1 MPSSTLSASERALT
15 LYEALPYPNVP
26 LSQTARNA
34 LPEMF
39 KMSYTTA
46 QYVRTHA
53 VIEPEGKVLLNA
65 GCGSGWETLMMAEAN
80 PGAKIVAFDLSPA
93 SVKLTEER
101 LRYHGFTN
109 TEFYVLNLLELDR
122 LGIQFDFMSLNDV
135 LYLLED
141 PTEGLRAMRRVLK
154 PEGIIRANLHHRY
167 QRQVFFRM
175 QAAFQMIGQFN
186 VAPATGAKHVREFMG
201 SLQEEVAK
209 AVLWN
214 PANYTED
221 AAILNNYLLSN
232 DKGFTIPDLFRMLQ
246 EAGLGFLSLVDM
258 PDWSVESL
266 FKEVPE
272 FVRRKLEAMSPME
285 RLHLYELLRPAHRLI
300 DFWVDH
306 AGSSLVFPWSDEDW
320 LQGSVQFNPIL
331 LDSPRFH
338 QEYNQALKD
347 NRPYEMQWTGAT
359 HGRLSIPPDKLKWL
373 APLLQGLTPVREVIQ
388 GVVELGSLD
397 EEKATDEMLTYLT
410 ALEDFLFVMLQPSF

>member
-1 MPSSTLSASERALT
+1 MTSSTVSASERALT

-101 LRYHGFTN
+101 LRYHGFTD
-109 TEFYVLNLLELDR
+109 TEFYVLNLLELDC
-122 LGIQFDFMSLNDV
+122 LGIQFDFISLNDV

-141 PTEGLRAMRRVLK
+141 PTDGLRAMKSVLK

-167 QRQVFFRM
+167 QRQVYFRM
-175 QAAFQMIGQFN
+175 QEAFQMVGQFD

-201 SLQEEVAK
+201 SLQEEIAK
-209 AVLWN
+209 GVLWN

-221 AAILNNYLLSN
+221 PVIMNNYLLSN
-232 DKGFTIPDLFRMLQ
+232 DKGFTIPDLFHMLRKA
-246 EAGLGFLSLVDM
+246 ELGFLGLVDM

-272 FVRRKLEAMSPME
+272 FVRHKLEDLSPME
-285 RLHLYELLRPAHRLI
+285 RLHLYELIRPAHRLI

-306 AGSSLVFPWSDEDW
+306 AGSSLVFPWSEADW
-320 LQGSVQFNPIL
+320 LEGSVQFNPIL
-331 LDSPRFH
+331 LDSSRFH
-338 QEYNQALKD
+338 QEYSKALKD
-347 NRPYEMQWTGAT
+347 NQPYEMQWTGAT

-373 APLLQGLTPVREVIQ
+373 APLLQGLTPVRELIQ
-388 GVVELGSLD
+388 GVIGLASLD
-397 EEKATDEMLTYLT
+397 EEKATDQVLAYLT
-410 ALEDFLFVMLQPSF
+410 ALEDFLFVMLQPSL

>member
-1 MPSSTLSASERALT
+1 MASSTLSASERALA

-101 LRYHGFTN
+101 LRYHGFTD
-109 TEFYVLNLLELDR
+109 TEFYVLNLLDLDR
-122 LGIQFDFMSLNDV
+122 LGIQFDFISLNDV

-141 PTEGLRAMRRVLK
+141 PTDGLRAMKSVLK
-154 PEGIIRANLHHRY
+154 PQGIIRANLHHRY

-175 QAAFQMIGQFN
+175 QEAFQKVGQFD

-201 SLQEEVAK
+201 SLQEEVAR

-214 PANYTED
+214 PANYVED
-221 AAILNNYLLSN
+221 PAIMNNYLLSN
-232 DKGFTIPDLFRMLQ
+232 DKGFTIPDLFQMLQ
-246 EAGLGFLSLVDM
+246 KAELGFLRLVDM

-272 FVRRKLEAMSPME
+272 FVRRKLEDLSPME
-285 RLHLYELLRPAHRLI
+285 RLHLYELIRPAHRLI

-306 AGSSLVFPWSDEDW
+306 AGSARVLPWSDADW
-320 LQGSVQFNPIL
+320 LEGSVQWNPLL
-331 LDSPRFH
+331 LDNPRFH
-338 QEYNQALKD
+338 QEYAKALNGNQ
-347 NRPYEMQWTGAT
+347 NYEMQWTGAT

-373 APLLQGLTPVREVIQ
+373 APLLQGPTPVRQLIQ

-397 EEKATDEMLTYLT
+397 EEKATDEVLTYLT
-410 ALEDFLFVMLQPSF
+410 ALEDFLFVMRQPGP

>member
-1 MPSSTLSASERALT
+1 MASRTLSASERALT

-39 KMSYTTA
+39 KMSHTTA

-101 LRYHGFTN
+101 LRYHGFTD

-122 LGIQFDFMSLNDV
+122 LGIQFDFISLNDV

-141 PTEGLRAMRRVLK
+141 PTDGLRAMKSVLK

-175 QAAFQMIGQFN
+175 QEAFQKVGQFD
-186 VAPATGAKHVREFMG
+186 VAPARGAKNVREFMG

-214 PANYTED
+214 PASYTED
-221 AAILNNYLLSN
+221 PAIMNNYLLSN
-232 DKGFTIPDLFRMLQ
+232 DKGFTIPDLFHMLR
-246 EAGLGFLSLVDM
+246 EAELGFLSLVDM

-272 FVRRKLEAMSPME
+272 FVRHKLEEMSQME
-285 RLHLYELLRPAHRLI
+285 RLHLYELIRPAHRLI
-300 DFWVDH
+300 DFWADH

-320 LQGSVQFNPIL
+320 LAGSVQFNPIL
-331 LDSPRFH
+331 LDNSRFH
-338 QEYNQALKD
+338 QEYNKALKE
-347 NRPYEMQWTGAT
+347 NQPYEMQWTGAT
-359 HGRLSIPPDKLKWL
+359 HGRITIPADKLKWL
-373 APLLQGLTPVREVIQ
+373 APLLQGPTPVRELIQEVIQ
-388 GVVELGSLD
+388 LGSLD
-397 EEKATDEMLTYLT
+397 EEKATDEVLNHLA
-410 ALEDFLFVMLQPSF
+410 ALEDFLFVMLQ

>member
-1 MPSSTLSASERALT
+1 MASRTLSASERALT

-101 LRYHGFTN
+101 LRYHGFTD

-122 LGIQFDFMSLNDV
+122 LGIQFDFISLNDV

-141 PTEGLRAMRRVLK
+141 PTDGLRAMKRVLK

-175 QAAFQMIGQFN
+175 QEAFQMVGQFD
-186 VAPATGAKHVREFMG
+186 VAPATGAKNVREFMG

-209 AVLWN
+209 GVLWN
-214 PANYTED
+214 PASYTED
-221 AAILNNYLLSN
+221 PAILNNYLLSN
-232 DKGFTIPDLFRMLQ
+232 DKGFTIPELFEMLRQ
-246 EAGLGFLSLVDM
+246 AGLGFLSLVDM

-285 RLHLYELLRPAHRLI
+285 RLQLYELIRPAHRLI

-320 LQGSVQFNPIL
+320 LEGSVQFNPIL

-338 QEYNQALKD
+338 QEYTKALQE

-359 HGRLSIPPDKLKWL
+359 HGRITLPADKLKWL
-373 APLLQGLTPVREVIQ
+373 APLLQGPTPVREVIQ
-388 GVVELGSLD
+388 GVVELGSL
-397 EEKATDEMLTYLT
+397 EAEKAADEVLTYLT
-410 ALEDFLFVMLQPSF
+410 ALEDFLFILLQPSL

>member
-1 MPSSTLSASERALT
+1 MASSPLSTSERTLT

-46 QYVRTHA
+46 QYFRTHA

-80 PGAKIVAFDLSPA
+80 PGAKIVALDLSSA

-101 LRYHGFTN
+101 LRYHGFTD
-109 TEFYVLNLLELDR
+109 TEFYVLNLLELDT
-122 LGIQFDFMSLNDV
+122 LGFQFDFISLNDV

-141 PTEGLRAMRRVLK
+141 PTDGLQAMKKVLK
-154 PEGIIRANLHHRY
+154 PEGIIRANLNHRY

-175 QAAFQMIGQFN
+175 QEAFQLLGQFN
-186 VAPATGAKHVREFMG
+186 VAPATGAKNVREFMG
-201 SLQEEVAK
+201 SLQEEIAK
-209 AVLWN
+209 EVFWN

-221 AAILNNYLLSN
+221 IDIMNNYLLPN
-232 DKGFTIPDLFRMLQ
+232 DKGFTIPDLFDMLRKA
-246 EAGLGFLSLVDM
+246 ELDFLGLVDM

-272 FVRRKLEAMSPME
+272 FVRRKLENMSQME
-285 RLHLYELLRPAHRLI
+285 QLHLYELIRPAHRLI
-300 DFWVDH
+300 DFWADH

-320 LQGSVQFNPIL
+320 LEGSVQFNPIL

-338 QEYNQALKD
+338 QEYNKALQD
-347 NRPYEMQWTGAT
+347 NRPYQMQWTGAT
-359 HGRLSIPPDKLKWL
+359 HGQITIAADKLKWL
-373 APLLQGLTPVREVIQ
+373 APLLQGPTPVREVIQ
-388 GVVELGSLD
+388 GVVELGSL
-397 EEKATDEMLTYLT
+397 EAEKAADEVLTYLM
-410 ALEDFLFVMLQPSF
+410 ALENFLFVMLQPNL